1 MKTGIDTQN
10 IIGSIRK
17 IIEKQKKFKN
27 GKLSKILGNL
37 LISYKTRKIKTE
49 IFPKFHWSEY
59 QTN

>member
-17 IIEKQKKFKN
+17 IIEKQKKYKN

-37 LISYKTRKIKTE
+37 LISYKKQRKY
-49 IFPKFHWSEY
+49 FL
-59 QTN
+59 